1 MCDEEGH
8 LRLQF
13 LPATTVDAPY
23 FDAAAALGK
32 DIAARGHVFLFG
44 GGVTGLMGACARAVH
59 QNGGKVVGVIPKALN
74 EKGIVY
80 EDCDELV
87 VTDDMRQRKA
97 RMDERSDA
105 FIALPGGFGTIEE
118 IMEIITLKQLRYHSK
133 PIVLLN
139 IGGYYGA
146 LLRQFEVIVRQS
158 FAKPGCFDLYHVTE
172 SVTEAL
178 DYIEGYKPEGFDE
191 RWLTDVEGSPRNGK
205 PRRAPAPPSRIS
217 STAKSRFS
225 SRKPIWRWLQDTLR
239 SADAGHIGNY
249 DSCLSYHDVTG
260 CWRALPGSSPYEGEF
275 NVVCEADEYKV
286 EALCLKNRVEET
298 IRAVREIH
306 PYEVP
311 VINAIPLYKI
321 GFNGENA

>member
-1 MCDEEGH
+1 MKKVICVYSSSSN
-8 LRLQF
+8 
-13 LPATTVDAPY
+13 TVDAPY

-32 DIAARGHVFLFG
+32 EIAARGHVFLFG

-178 DYIEGYKPEGFDE
+178 DYIGGYRPEGFDE
-191 RWLTDVEGSPRNGK
+191 RWLTDVEGSPATEN
-205 PRRAPAPPSRIS
+205 RAAPSPNLPDFEYCKIEVFIPK
-217 STAKSRFS
+217 THLAL
-225 SRKPIWRWLQDTLR
+225 LQDTLR
-239 SADAGHIGNY
+239 SADAGHLGNY
-249 DSCLSYHDVTG
+249 DSCLSYHEVTG
-260 CWRALPGSSPYEGEF
+260 CWRALPGSTPYEGEF
-275 NVVCEADEYKV
+275 SVVCEADEYKV
-286 EALCLKNRVEET
+286 EVLCLKNRVEET
-298 IRAVREIH
+298 IRAIREIH

-311 VINAIPLYKI
+311 VINAIPLYKT
-321 GFNGENA
+321 GFVGENA